1 MERFCERCERITVD
15 GHLWCQE
22 RDCPAEE
29 GFPVFGYGDY
39 VGDLKITKL
48 IVVWRTAALYE
59 AQRGERA
66 RDGEQTVWV
75 KVAHAGP
82 ECEERLKREAA
93 LLATLNPARAGGLN
107 DFRAKPRPILPV
119 WLPPY
124 PIPSKRPHG
133 EITVDGAT
141 KLYSVHEPLAGTL
154 LSDLLLTNPHV
165 WHYEAAWVTNTL
177 AEALKP
183 LAARNLLHLGLT
195 PDRVMVEIDK
205 DGHWRAT
212 LLDLGW
218 LINSAEAATL
228 KKLGERSEPAY
239 TAPEALAGQNAA
251 ATLTQSADVYALG
264 LLFYEMLAGHPAF
277 EPKLR
282 RDEWVSRAVVA
293 TRAALPVDRPE
304 LMQAGVVK
312 VLEKAIAPTAADRYA
327 TLAEFSQAVAAI
339 YGAQPKEKRPLPRRT
354 TVLLWTLVALL
365 AVTLCV
371 TGFLL
376 AQVWLGG

>member
-1 MERFCERCERITVD
+1 MERFCERCERLTVD

-22 RDCPAEE
+22 KDCPAEE
-29 GFPVFGYGDY
+29 GFPVFSYGDY
-39 VGDLKITKL
+39 LGDLKITKL

-59 AQRGERA
+59 AQRGDES
-66 RDGEQTVWV
+66 VWV
-75 KVAHAGP
+75 KVAYAGP

-93 LLATLNPARAGGLN
+93 LLATLNPARAGGLD
-107 DFRAKPRPILPV
+107 DFRARPRSILPV

-124 PIPSKRPHG
+124 PVPSKRAYG
-133 EITVDGAT
+133 EITVDGET
-141 KLYSVHEPLAGTL
+141 KLYSVSEPAPGTL

-165 WHYEAAWVTNTL
+165 WHYEAAWVTTSL

-183 LAARNLLHLGLT
+183 LAARNLLHLSLT
-195 PDRVMVEIDK
+195 PDRVIVEIDK

-218 LINSAEAATL
+218 LVAAAGADAGAL
-228 KKLGERSEPAY
+228 KELAERSEPAY
-239 TAPEALAGQNAA
+239 TAPEVLAGKNAA
-251 ATLTQSADVYALG
+251 GPLSSAADVYALG
-264 LLFYEMLAGHPAF
+264 LLFYEMLAGRPAF
-277 EPKLR
+277 EPKLK
-282 RDEWVSRAVVA
+282 RDEWVSRAVVQ

-312 VLEKAIAPTAADRYA
+312 VLEKAIAPAERYA
-327 TLAEFSQAVAAI
+327 TVPEFAQALAAI